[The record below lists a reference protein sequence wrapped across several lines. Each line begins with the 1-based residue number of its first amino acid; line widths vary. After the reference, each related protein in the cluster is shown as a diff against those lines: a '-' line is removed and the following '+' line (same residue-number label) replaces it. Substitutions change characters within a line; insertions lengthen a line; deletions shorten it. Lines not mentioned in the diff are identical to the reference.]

1 MKQLQLF
8 DDTQYYEEII
18 DLKSKILQII
28 EKYEDENSWLYQDTE
43 TLIDFIKF
51 IIL

>member
-8 DDTQYYEEII
+8 DDKEYYEEII

-28 EKYEDENSWLYQDTE
+28 EKYENENSWLYQDTE
-43 TLIDFIKF
+43 ALIDFIKF
-51 IIL
+51 MII

>member
-8 DDTQYYEEII
+8 DDTQYYDELIG
-18 DLKSKILQII
+18 LKLQLLKII

-43 TLIDFIKF
+43 ALIDFIKF
-51 IIL
+51 III

>member
-8 DDTQYYEEII
+8 DDKEYYNEIV
-18 DLKSKILQII
+18 DLKLQLLQII
-28 EKYEDENSWLYQDTE
+28 EKYEDENSWLYQDAE

-51 IIL
+51 MII

>member
-8 DDTQYYEEII
+8 DDKEYYEEII

-28 EKYEDENSWLYQDTE
+28 EKYEDKNSWLYQDTE
-43 TLIDFIKF
+43 ALIDFIKF
-51 IIL
+51 MII

>member
-8 DDTQYYEEII
+8 DDKEYYEEII

-43 TLIDFIKF
+43 ALIDFIKF
-51 IIL
+51 MII

>member
-8 DDTQYYEEII
+8 DDKECYEEII

-43 TLIDFIKF
+43 ALIDFIKF
-51 IIL
+51 MII

>member
-8 DDTQYYEEII
+8 DDKEYYEEII
-18 DLKSKILQII
+18 DLKLQLLQII

-43 TLIDFIKF
+43 ALIDFIKF
-51 IIL
+51 MIM